1 MASPL
6 PPAVP
11 LPGVNNPMEPSEIS
25 PPIATSE
32 TKSNKGP
39 RPSSMTLEELDSSP
53 GNTLRDRHRR
63 GTGSGS
69 PGLNTSISPPISPR
83 PVESPVPVVEALA
96 ESPGNKKRQRVRR
109 IPVPYPPI
117 QDSNDP
123 TSGGLTE
130 MLHSV

>member
-69 PGLNTSISPPISPR
+69 AGLNTSISPPISPR

-109 IPVPYPPI
+109 IPVPNPPST

-123 TSGGLTE
+123 KGD
-130 MLHSV
+130 